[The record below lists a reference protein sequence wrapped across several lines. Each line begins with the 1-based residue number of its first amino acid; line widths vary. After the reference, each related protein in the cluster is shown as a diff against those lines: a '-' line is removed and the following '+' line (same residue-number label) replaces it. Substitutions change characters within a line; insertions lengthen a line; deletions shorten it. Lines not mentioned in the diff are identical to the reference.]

1 VTSSDPERVRRP
13 DGVDDATV
21 EAAGTIS
28 EALEYVHRV
37 RGAVYEL
44 HQLVGRADLL
54 FGEGADQ
61 LEAAG
66 HAALAEMFRT
76 DIVGRNVLP
85 GRWTFQIVEEFDD
98 TYYTPVVEAE
108 RRLRDELLQ
117 GRRHVYESEMKE
129 RRRTH
134 GRAAHE
140 ARPADL

>member
-1 VTSSDPERVRRP
+1 
-13 DGVDDATV
+13 
-21 EAAGTIS
+21 
-28 EALEYVHRV
+28 
-37 RGAVYEL
+37 
-44 HQLVGRADLL
+44 
-54 FGEGADQ
+54 
-61 LEAAG
+61 
-66 HAALAEMFRT
+66 
-76 DIVGRNVLP
+76 VLP